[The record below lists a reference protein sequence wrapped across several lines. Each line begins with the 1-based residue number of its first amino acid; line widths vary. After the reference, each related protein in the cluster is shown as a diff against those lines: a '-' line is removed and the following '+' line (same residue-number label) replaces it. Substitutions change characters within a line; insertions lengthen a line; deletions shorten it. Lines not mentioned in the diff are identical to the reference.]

1 MEFSDA
7 DAALRSFFDPGELA
21 VLKTVAYADI
31 FNFPLTFSEL
41 FTYLIAPLAV
51 DQGVLQA
58 KSDALAARGI
68 ITSRQ
73 GYYYLPGRDDLV
85 PLRQSRVECA
95 KKKWLK
101 AAFWGRLFKVLP
113 WLKLVGVSGALAM
126 DNSDGNDD
134 IDLVF
139 ITAERRL
146 WLTRLL
152 VVLLFKITGQYRKT
166 GRIEDRF
173 CPNLFISEEA
183 IGGFKRN
190 LYVAHEVTQLR
201 PVWDRENIYL
211 RFLAANNW
219 VGSFLPHT
227 LTPPPLASSSSRV
240 GWVRPF
246 SALLDRLENLVM
258 HRQLEYMRR
267 KKTIEVTTAQMILL
281 HPRDTTTEVTNAF
294 HDRLQKLH
302 PAAKTVF

>member
-7 DAALRSFFDPGELA
+7 DAALRSFFDSGELA
-21 VLKTVAYADI
+21 VIKTVAYADI

-51 DQGVLQA
+51 DRSILQA
-58 KSDALAARGI
+58 KSDSLVGRGI

-85 PLRQSRVECA
+85 PLRQSRVTCA

-126 DNSDGNDD
+126 DNSDENDD

-183 IGGFKRN
+183 IGSFKRN
-190 LYVAHEVTQLR
+190 LYVAHEVAQMR
-201 PVWDRENIYL
+201 PVWDRENLYL
-211 RFLAANNW
+211 RFLSANNW

-227 LTPPPLASSSSRV
+227 LIPPPLPSSSSRI

-258 HRQLEYMRR
+258 HRQLEYMQR
-267 KKTIEVTTAQMILL
+267 KKTIEVTTSQTSLL
-281 HPRDTTTEVTNAF
+281 HPRDTTNEVKDAF
-294 HDRLQKLH
+294 YGRLQKLR
-302 PAAKTVF
+302 PV